1 MHVERNLGRARRI
14 ALAAL
19 KILLP
24 DETVQGEPFWA
35 IMEVRDGQVTD
46 LLWTRGP
53 DDSECMP
60 FFPSK
65 ALADAAWAEIPDAA
79 NWVVRGISRRHM
91 KVLLAL
97 YKGHVKFGIALE
109 AGVADGQMDVVLVE
123 DDALL
128 PGE

>member
-1 MHVERNLGRARRI
+1 MGRDLGRAREI

-35 IMEVRDGQVTD
+35 IMEVRDGQVTGSI
-46 LLWTRGP
+46 WAKGP
-53 DDSECMP
+53 DDDQCMP

-65 ALADAAWAEIPDAA
+65 ALAESAVAQVPDAA